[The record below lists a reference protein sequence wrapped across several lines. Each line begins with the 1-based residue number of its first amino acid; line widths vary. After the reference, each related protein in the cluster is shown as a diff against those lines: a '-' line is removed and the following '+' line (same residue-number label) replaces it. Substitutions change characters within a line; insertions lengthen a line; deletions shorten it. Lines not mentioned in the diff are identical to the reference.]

1 MQMAENKEF
10 RFLIDS
16 MLGKLAKWLRVMG
29 FDTHYQ
35 PVYTKEEIEN
45 LISGGR
51 LFVTRNKSYHT
62 KYKPLLLI
70 KSSKISDQLHELKNR
85 DYLHFDLEKSFSRC
99 LLCNVKL
106 VSVKYDDSGYIPE
119 YIMDQNPEG
128 IRYCPSCDRYFWPG
142 SHRKKML
149 EQITQ
154 WGLKDTI

>member
-1 MQMAENKEF
+1 MAENKET

-35 PVYTKEEIEN
+35 PVYTKEEIEK

-51 LFVTRNKSYHT
+51 LFITRNKSYHT
-62 KYKPLLLI
+62 KYEPLLLI
-70 KSSKISDQLHELKNR
+70 TSSKISDQLHEIKNKN
-85 DYLHFDLEKSFSRC
+85 YLHFDLEKSFSRC
-99 LLCNVKL
+99 LLCNVIL

-119 YIMDQNPEG
+119 YILDQNPEG
-128 IRYCPSCDRYFWPG
+128 ISYCPSCERYFWPG

-149 EQITQ
+149 EQITH
-154 WGLKDTI
+154 WGLKDKI